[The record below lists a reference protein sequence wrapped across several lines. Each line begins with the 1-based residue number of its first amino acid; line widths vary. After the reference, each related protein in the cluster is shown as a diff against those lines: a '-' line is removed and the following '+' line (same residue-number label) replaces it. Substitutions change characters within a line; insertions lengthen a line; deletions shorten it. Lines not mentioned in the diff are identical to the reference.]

1 MIPAIAHILIIPFL
15 QAEYAGVSSV
25 VRMTAVMFGNTV
37 MGDEN
42 MITSKDLLGSVFK
55 TAQMGKFGIEAV
67 MSRAIRPGLQEEL
80 RSQLRQYDSIADT
93 AQTIAQ
99 SRGWVVD
106 GISPTVKWMSRIMSQ
121 ANLAGG
127 NTDSKIAG
135 MLIQG
140 NTRGMIKGLKNL
152 NRGGKCDTDV
162 VALAQELVSRERINI
177 QKAQPFL

>member
-1 MIPAIAHILIIPFL
+1 
-15 QAEYAGVSSV
+15 
-25 VRMTAVMFGNTV
+25 
-37 MGDEN
+37 
-42 MITSKDLLGSVFK
+42 MITSKDMLGSVLK

-67 MSRAIRPGLQEEL
+67 MQRAIRPGLQAEL
-80 RSQLRQYDSIADT
+80 RSQLQQYDTIADAAQSIAENN
-93 AQTIAQ
+93 
-99 SRGWVVD
+99 GWVMD

-121 ANLAGG
+121 ASLAGG

-152 NRGGKCDTDV
+152 NRAGNCDANV
-162 VALAQELVSRERINI
+162 VSLAQELVSRERVNI